1 MDPQGTMPGAPFLA
15 FFARSGLPPKAPSA
29 SPAANT
35 NGPGISEAVATAN
48 NSFPAK
54 VTLLLSRQSG
64 LKSSYFKEGRTL
76 PYEPPLPLR
85 DILDQRGM
93 DLEGLEPSPA
103 PWQETVLRYPQAHAK
118 SLCLVD
124 LERRLGRE
132 I

>member
-1 MDPQGTMPGAPFLA
+1 MPGAPFLA

-29 SPAANT
+29 SPAENT

-76 PYEPPLPLR
+76 PYEPPCPCETSSIKEEWTWR
-85 DILDQRGM
+85 DSNPHPYPGKELCC
-93 DLEGLEPSPA
+93 
-103 PWQETVLRYPQAHAK
+103 RYPRAYAR

-124 LERRLGRE
+124 LEGRLSRE